1 MAKGG
6 NGNGNGNGNTPPL
19 PQGFTPTEND
29 DIFNG
34 TVGNDTVYGW
44 GGNDTLSGGNGID
57 TLYGDDGNDT
67 LYGGNAKDV
76 LDGGLGDD
84 ILYGDNG
91 NDILN
96 GNDGADT
103 LYGGN
108 GVDTLSGGLGDDL
121 LDGGLGGDIMIGGE
135 GNDIYVVD
143 SVPDKIIE
151 SADQGIDTVWTS
163 LARYTLGSNLENLE
177 YVGMRNFVG
186 NGNSLDNFIM
196 GGNGNDTLNG
206 GAGNDVLVGN
216 AGVDKIT
223 TGTGNDTVNYNATS
237 TMVVDTPTVS
247 TDAEQITFTAD
258 DIFDGNE
265 TITVNYIL
273 NNVPGVKLVA
283 LTNAA
288 NLDAIA
294 NDVVA
299 AFSGADTVDGLTVL
313 SPSSGVVTFSTNGT
327 VALSSSL
334 VGGTFTSLATT
345 EADAPTVE
353 YLQVSTLTIEGT
365 PAEGDIYSATVT
377 PFGGTATT
385 YSYTTVAGD
394 TVATVASGLAALVN
408 VDATVDVTSLDGTI
422 TLTDVNEEDGG
433 FTLTSMFAGAVN
445 DDAIVSA
452 ANSTGVAFVTNTS
465 MTVAA
470 GNTVGYKAGVDGAAE
485 VITDIT
491 TGDIVNLGNATIAA
505 FSTNTNDGTGVV
517 LDNQASIISGSY
529 SSQTGLFTAAAAG
542 PDSLLIWDANAN
554 TDVTTG
560 SAVILVGVTSGEAA
574 AADIS
579 AGVISF

>member
-1 MAKGG
+1 MPKGG
-6 NGNGNGNGNTPPL
+6 NKGGNNPL

-29 DIFNG
+29 DTFNG
-34 TVGNDTVYGW
+34 TVGNDTVHGL
-44 GGNDTLSGGNGID
+44 GGNDALSGGNGID

-76 LDGGLGDD
+76 LYGGLDDD

-96 GNDGADT
+96 GDDGADT

-108 GVDTLSGGLGDDL
+108 GVDTLLGGLGDDL
-121 LDGGLGGDIMIGGE
+121 LDGGLGGDIMTGGE
-135 GNDIYVVD
+135 GNDTYVID
-143 SVPDKIIE
+143 SIPDKIIE
-151 SADQGIDTVWTS
+151 SADQGIDTVRTS
-163 LARYTLGSNLENLE
+163 LVRYTLGSNLENLE
-177 YVGMRNFVG
+177 YVGMGNFVG
-186 NGNSLDNFIM
+186 NGNSLDNLIM

-206 GAGNDVLVGN
+206 GEGNDVLVGS
-216 AGVDKIT
+216 AGADKIT
-223 TGTGNDTVNYNATS
+223 TGAGNDTVNYNVTS
-237 TMVVDTPTVS
+237 TMVVDTPTAS
-247 TDAEQITFTAD
+247 ADAEQIGFTAD
-258 DIFDGNE
+258 GTHDGDE
-265 TITVNYIL
+265 TITVNYTL
-273 NNVPGVKLVA
+273 NNISGAKLVS

-288 NLDAIA
+288 SLDAIA

-299 AFSGADTVDGLTVL
+299 AFSNAGAIDGLTAL

-327 VALSSSL
+327 LALSASG
-334 VGGTFTSLATT
+334 VIGTLTTLATA
-345 EADAPTVE
+345 EADAPTADH
-353 YLQVSTLTIEGT
+353 LQVSTLTIEGT

-377 PFGGTATT
+377 TFSGAAAT
-385 YSYTTVAGD
+385 YSYTAAAGD

-408 VDATVDVTSLDGTI
+408 ADATVDATSVDGAI

-433 FTLTSMFAGAVN
+433 FTLTAMFIGAVN
-445 DDAIVSA
+445 DDALVSE
-452 ANSTGVAFVTNTS
+452 ANSTGVAFVANTS
-465 MTVAA
+465 MTVNA

-491 TGDIVNLGNATIAA
+491 SGDIINLGNATITA
-505 FSTNTNDGTGVV
+505 FSANNNDGTGIV
-517 LDNQASIISGSY
+517 LDNQASIVSGSY
-529 SSQTGLFTAAAAG
+529 NSQTGLFTTAAAG

-554 TDVTTG
+554 IGATTD

-574 AADIS
+574 ATAIS